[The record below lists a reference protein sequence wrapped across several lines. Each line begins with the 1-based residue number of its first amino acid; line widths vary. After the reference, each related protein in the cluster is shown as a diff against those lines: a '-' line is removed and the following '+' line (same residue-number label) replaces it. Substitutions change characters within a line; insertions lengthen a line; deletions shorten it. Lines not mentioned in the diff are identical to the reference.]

1 MIKIINVCLGVLF
14 ALLLGWQVQEHLPYQ
29 LCQLEHTNL
38 FLGDWDRLWASLGEM
53 GGFVKWIGT
62 FGIQFF
68 DKPFWGS
75 VVFLLP
81 VWGLFAMTGCILR
94 RKCASAGLWIPLAAW
109 VAVAQLFSLYDF
121 NFYWSGAVALC
132 MAVAGLWVCSFLKS
146 SWLQT
151 ILFIVGI
158 PVVAW
163 LWGSVVVVY
172 VLGGIGL
179 FFEKKKSLWTALVPL
194 LVCGGTIALN
204 YFLGGC
210 PTWMNAISPTQYFE
224 PLLDIP
230 SYHLF
235 TWILVVLLLGI
246 SRFLTWN
253 VEKKQVL
260 AGVICVLGWLLPSG
274 ALIYYGS
281 TFRNQSNIDLWRLN
295 HYAYTEDWDGILQF
309 LHGKPMNNYLFMNY
323 VNMALAQK
331 GTLGSQAFHYSPR
344 GLNALMVNA
353 NSTGSIRMLASDIQY
368 MVGCVA
374 EAQQHAF
381 EAQVTFPTS
390 LGIQTL
396 KRLVKTNLILGH
408 YAVAEKYLQL
418 IEKTTFH
425 KEWAATYQAFLYND
439 EAIEAD
445 AELGDK
451 RRSLSQKNRFAMF
464 YGWQPELEDILT
476 ANPKNEKAMLYLG
489 LGFLLNK
496 DMEGFHR
503 FLDKYYGT
511 EALQTLPVVFQQG
524 VIALF
529 QQEKQKWENYDLSP
543 QVVKMYNQYRDLY
556 FKNQR
561 QPNMKNIMARSFGH
575 TFWYYLM
582 FV

>member
-81 VWGLFAMTGCILR
+81 VWGLFAMAGCILR

-146 SWLQT
+146 SWLRT

-179 FFEKKKSLWTALVPL
+179 FFEKKKTLWTALVPL
-194 LVCGGTIALN
+194 LVCGGTIAFN

-246 SRFLTWN
+246 SRFLSWN

-274 ALIYYGS
+274 ALIYHGS

-439 EAIEAD
+439 EALEAD

-543 QVVKMYNQYRDLY
+543 QVVKMYNQYRDLF

-561 QPNMKNIMARSFGH
+561 QPNLKNILARSFGH

>member
-68 DKPFWGS
+68 DKLFWGS

-132 MAVAGLWVCSFLKS
+132 MAVAGLWGCSFLKS
-146 SWLQT
+146 SWLRT

-179 FFEKKKSLWTALVPL
+179 FFEKKKTLWTALVPL
-194 LVCGGTIALN
+194 LVCGGTIALI

-224 PLLDIP
+224 SLLDIP
-230 SYHLF
+230 SYHLL

-246 SRFLTWN
+246 SRFLSWN
-253 VEKKQVL
+253 VEKKKVL

-323 VNMALAQK
+323 ANMALAQK

-425 KEWAATYQAFLYND
+425 KEWAVTYQAFLYND
-439 EAIEAD
+439 EALEAD

-464 YGWQPELEDILT
+464 YGWQPELEDILA

-489 LGFLLNK
+489 LGFLLTK
-496 DMEGFHR
+496 DMQGFHR

-543 QVVKMYNQYRDLY
+543 QVVKMYNQYRDLF

-561 QPNMKNIMARSFGH
+561 QPNLKNILARSFGH

>member
-14 ALLLGWQVQEHLPYQ
+14 VLLLGWQVQEHLPYQ

-38 FLGDWDRLWASLGEM
+38 FLGDWDSLWASLGEM

-146 SWLQT
+146 SWLRT

-204 YFLGGC
+204 NFMGGC

-224 PLLDIP
+224 SLLDIP
-230 SYHLF
+230 SYHLL

-246 SRFLTWN
+246 SRFLSWN
-253 VEKKQVL
+253 VEKKKVL

-281 TFRNQSNIDLWRLN
+281 TFRNQSNID
-295 HYAYTEDWDGILQF
+295 
-309 LHGKPMNNYLFMNY
+309 
-323 VNMALAQK
+323 
-331 GTLGSQAFHYSPR
+331 
-344 GLNALMVNA
+344 
-353 NSTGSIRMLASDIQY
+353 
-368 MVGCVA
+368 
-374 EAQQHAF
+374 
-381 EAQVTFPTS
+381 
-390 LGIQTL
+390 
-396 KRLVKTNLILGH
+396 
-408 YAVAEKYLQL
+408 
-418 IEKTTFH
+418 
-425 KEWAATYQAFLYND
+425 
-439 EAIEAD
+439 
-445 AELGDK
+445 
-451 RRSLSQKNRFAMF
+451 
-464 YGWQPELEDILT
+464 
-476 ANPKNEKAMLYLG
+476 
-489 LGFLLNK
+489 
-496 DMEGFHR
+496 
-503 FLDKYYGT
+503 
-511 EALQTLPVVFQQG
+511 
-524 VIALF
+524 
-529 QQEKQKWENYDLSP
+529 
-543 QVVKMYNQYRDLY
+543 
-556 FKNQR
+556 
-561 QPNMKNIMARSFGH
+561 
-575 TFWYYLM
+575 
-582 FV
+582 

>member
-14 ALLLGWQVQEHLPYQ
+14 VLLLGWQVQEHLPYQ

-68 DKPFWGS
+68 DKSFWGS

-94 RKCASAGLWIPLAAW
+94 RKCASAGLWIPLATW

-132 MAVAGLWVCSFLKS
+132 MAVAGLWVCSFLNS
-146 SWLQT
+146 SWLRT

-179 FFEKKKSLWTALVPL
+179 FFEKKKTLWTALVPL

-235 TWILVVLLLGI
+235 TWILVVLLWGI

-295 HYAYTEDWDGILQF
+295 HYTYTEDWDGILQF

-323 VNMALAQK
+323 ANMALAQK

-464 YGWQPELEDILT
+464 YGWQPELEDILA

-543 QVVKMYNQYRDLY
+543 QVVKMYNQYRDLF

-561 QPNMKNIMARSFGH
+561 QPNLKNILARSFGH

>member
-14 ALLLGWQVQEHLPYQ
+14 VLLLGWQVQEHLPYQ

-38 FLGDWDRLWASLGEM
+38 FLGDWDSLWASLGEM

-68 DKPFWGS
+68 DKPFLGS

-146 SWLQT
+146 SWLRT

-224 PLLDIP
+224 SLLDIP
-230 SYHLF
+230 SYHLL

-246 SRFLTWN
+246 SRFLSWN

-295 HYAYTEDWDGILQF
+295 HYTYTEDWDGILQF

-323 VNMALAQK
+323 ANMALAQK

-425 KEWAATYQAFLYND
+425 KEWATTYQAFLYND

-464 YGWQPELEDILT
+464 YGWQPELEDILA

-489 LGFLLNK
+489 LGFLLTK
-496 DMEGFHR
+496 DMQGFHR

-511 EALQTLPVVFQQG
+511 EALQKLPVVFQQG

>member
-1 MIKIINVCLGVLF
+1 
-14 ALLLGWQVQEHLPYQ
+14 
-29 LCQLEHTNL
+29 
-38 FLGDWDRLWASLGEM
+38 
-53 GGFVKWIGT
+53 
-62 FGIQFF
+62 
-68 DKPFWGS
+68 
-75 VVFLLP
+75 
-81 VWGLFAMTGCILR
+81 
-94 RKCASAGLWIPLAAW
+94 
-109 VAVAQLFSLYDF
+109 
-121 NFYWSGAVALC
+121 
-132 MAVAGLWVCSFLKS
+132 
-146 SWLQT
+146 
-151 ILFIVGI
+151 
-158 PVVAW
+158 
-163 LWGSVVVVY
+163 
-172 VLGGIGL
+172 
-179 FFEKKKSLWTALVPL
+179 
-194 LVCGGTIALN
+194 
-204 YFLGGC
+204 
-210 PTWMNAISPTQYFE
+210 
-224 PLLDIP
+224 
-230 SYHLF
+230 
-235 TWILVVLLLGI
+235 
-246 SRFLTWN
+246 
-253 VEKKQVL
+253 
-260 AGVICVLGWLLPSG
+260 
-274 ALIYYGS
+274 
-281 TFRNQSNIDLWRLN
+281 
-295 HYAYTEDWDGILQF
+295 
-309 LHGKPMNNYLFMNY
+309 MNY
-323 VNMALAQK
+323 ANMALAQK

-425 KEWAATYQAFLYND
+425 KEWAATYQVFLYND

-464 YGWQPELEDILT
+464 YGWQPELEDILA

-489 LGFLLNK
+489 LGFLLTK
-496 DMEGFHR
+496 DMQGFHR

-511 EALQTLPVVFQQG
+511 EELQTLPVVFQQG

>member
-132 MAVAGLWVCSFLKS
+132 MAVAGLWVCSFLNS
-146 SWLQT
+146 SWLRT

-489 LGFLLNK
+489 LGFLLTK
-496 DMEGFHR
+496 DMQGFHR

-511 EALQTLPVVFQQG
+511 EALQKLPVVFQQG

>member
-179 FFEKKKSLWTALVPL
+179 FFEKKKTLWTALVPL
-194 LVCGGTIALN
+194 LFCGGTIALN

>member
-132 MAVAGLWVCSFLKS
+132 MAVAGLWVCSFLNS
-146 SWLQT
+146 SWLRT

-204 YFLGGC
+204 YFMGGC

-224 PLLDIP
+224 SLLDIP
-230 SYHLF
+230 SYHLL

-246 SRFLTWN
+246 SRFLSWN

-295 HYAYTEDWDGILQF
+295 HYTYTEDWDGILQF

-323 VNMALAQK
+323 ANMALAQK

>member
-38 FLGDWDRLWASLGEM
+38 FLGDWDSLWASLGEM

-132 MAVAGLWVCSFLKS
+132 MAVAGLWGCSFLKS
-146 SWLQT
+146 SWLRT

-224 PLLDIP
+224 SLLDIP

-246 SRFLTWN
+246 SRFLSWN

-281 TFRNQSNIDLWRLN
+281 TLRNQSNIDLWRLN
-295 HYAYTEDWDGILQF
+295 HYTYTEDWDGILQF

-323 VNMALAQK
+323 ANMALAQK

-464 YGWQPELEDILT
+464 YGWQPELEDILA

-489 LGFLLNK
+489 LGFLLTK
-496 DMEGFHR
+496 DMQGFHR

-511 EALQTLPVVFQQG
+511 EALQKLPVVFQQG

>member
-179 FFEKKKSLWTALVPL
+179 FFEKKKTLWTALVPL

>member
-132 MAVAGLWVCSFLKS
+132 MAVAGLWGCSFLKS
-146 SWLQT
+146 SWLRT

-179 FFEKKKSLWTALVPL
+179 FFEKKKTLWTALVPL

-235 TWILVVLLLGI
+235 TWILVVLLWGI
-246 SRFLTWN
+246 SRFLSWN

-274 ALIYYGS
+274 ALIYHGS

-543 QVVKMYNQYRDLY
+543 QVVKMYNQYRDLF

-561 QPNMKNIMARSFGH
+561 QPNLKNILARSFGH

>member
-132 MAVAGLWVCSFLKS
+132 MAVAGLWGCSFLKS
-146 SWLQT
+146 SWLRT

-179 FFEKKKSLWTALVPL
+179 FFEKKKTLWTALVPL

-246 SRFLTWN
+246 SRFLSWN

-260 AGVICVLGWLLPSG
+260 AGVIYVLGWLLPSG
-274 ALIYYGS
+274 ALIYHGS

-295 HYAYTEDWDGILQF
+295 HYTYTEDWDGILQF

-489 LGFLLNK
+489 LGILLNK

>member
-38 FLGDWDRLWASLGEM
+38 FLGDWDRLWESLGEM

-94 RKCASAGLWIPLAAW
+94 RKCASSGLWIPLAAW

-132 MAVAGLWVCSFLKS
+132 MAVAGLWGCSFLKS
-146 SWLQT
+146 SWLRT

-204 YFLGGC
+204 YFMGGC

-224 PLLDIP
+224 SLLDIP
-230 SYHLF
+230 SYHLL

-246 SRFLTWN
+246 SRFLSWN
-253 VEKKQVL
+253 VEKKKAL

-323 VNMALAQK
+323 ANMALAQK

-425 KEWAATYQAFLYND
+425 KEWAVTYQAFLYND
-439 EAIEAD
+439 EALEAD

-464 YGWQPELEDILT
+464 YGWQPELEDILA

-489 LGFLLNK
+489 LGFLLTK
-496 DMEGFHR
+496 DMQGFHR

-543 QVVKMYNQYRDLY
+543 QVVKMYNQYRDLF

>member
-132 MAVAGLWVCSFLKS
+132 MAVAGLWVCSFLNS
-146 SWLQT
+146 SWLRT

-179 FFEKKKSLWTALVPL
+179 FFEKKKTLWTALVPL

-295 HYAYTEDWDGILQF
+295 HYTYTEDWDGILQF

-323 VNMALAQK
+323 ANMALAQK

-425 KEWAATYQAFLYND
+425 KEWATTYQAFLYND
-439 EAIEAD
+439 EALEAD

-489 LGFLLNK
+489 LGFLLTK
-496 DMEGFHR
+496 DMQGFHR

-511 EALQTLPVVFQQG
+511 EALQKLPVVFQQG

-561 QPNMKNIMARSFGH
+561 QPNLKNILARSFGH

>member
-14 ALLLGWQVQEHLPYQ
+14 VLLLGWQVQEHLPYQ

-38 FLGDWDRLWASLGEM
+38 FLGDWDSLWASLGEM

-68 DKPFWGS
+68 DKPFLGS

-132 MAVAGLWVCSFLKS
+132 MAVAGLWVCSFLNS
-146 SWLQT
+146 SWLRT
-151 ILFIVGI
+151 ILFIIGI

-204 YFLGGC
+204 YFFGGC

-224 PLLDIP
+224 SLLDIP
-230 SYHLF
+230 SYHLL

-246 SRFLTWN
+246 SRFLSWN

-295 HYAYTEDWDGILQF
+295 HYTYTEDWDGILQF

-323 VNMALAQK
+323 ANMALAQK

-464 YGWQPELEDILT
+464 YGWQPELEDILA

-489 LGFLLNK
+489 LGFLLTK
-496 DMEGFHR
+496 DMQGFHR

-511 EALQTLPVVFQQG
+511 EALQKLPVVFQQG

>member
-38 FLGDWDRLWASLGEM
+38 FLGDWDSLWASLEEM

-132 MAVAGLWVCSFLKS
+132 MAVAGLWGCSFLKS
-146 SWLQT
+146 SWLRT

-204 YFLGGC
+204 YFMGGC

-224 PLLDIP
+224 SLLDIP
-230 SYHLF
+230 SYHLL

-246 SRFLTWN
+246 SRFLSWN

-295 HYAYTEDWDGILQF
+295 HYTYTEDWDGILQF
-309 LHGKPMNNYLFMNY
+309 LHGKSMNNYLFMNY
-323 VNMALAQK
+323 ANMALAQK

-425 KEWAATYQAFLYND
+425 KEWAVTYQAFLYND
-439 EAIEAD
+439 EALEAD

-464 YGWQPELEDILT
+464 YGWQPELEDILA

-489 LGFLLNK
+489 LGFLLTK
-496 DMEGFHR
+496 DMQGFHR

>member
-14 ALLLGWQVQEHLPYQ
+14 VLLLGWQVQEHLSYQ

-38 FLGDWDRLWASLGEM
+38 FLGDWDSLWASLGEM

-132 MAVAGLWVCSFLKS
+132 MAVAGLWGCSFLKS
-146 SWLQT
+146 SWLRT

-224 PLLDIP
+224 SLLDIP

-246 SRFLTWN
+246 SRFLSWN

-281 TFRNQSNIDLWRLN
+281 TLRNQSNIDLWRLN
-295 HYAYTEDWDGILQF
+295 HYTYTEDWDGILQF

-323 VNMALAQK
+323 ANMALAQK

-464 YGWQPELEDILT
+464 YGWQPELEDILA

-489 LGFLLNK
+489 LGFLLTK
-496 DMEGFHR
+496 DMQGFHR

-511 EALQTLPVVFQQG
+511 EALQKLPVVFQQG

>member
-38 FLGDWDRLWASLGEM
+38 FLGDWDSLWASLGEM

-132 MAVAGLWVCSFLKS
+132 MAVAGLWVCSFLNS
-146 SWLQT
+146 SWLRT

-246 SRFLTWN
+246 SRFLSWN
-253 VEKKQVL
+253 VEKKKVL

-295 HYAYTEDWDGILQF
+295 HYTYTEDWDGILQF

-323 VNMALAQK
+323 ANMALAQK
-331 GTLGSQAFHYSPR
+331 GSLGSQAFHYSPR

-464 YGWQPELEDILT
+464 YGWQPELEDILA

-489 LGFLLNK
+489 LGFLLTK
-496 DMEGFHR
+496 DMQGFHH

-561 QPNMKNIMARSFGH
+561 QPNMKNILARSFGH